1 MLQYAISTHKL
12 LDHRALKLNE
22 IVIDESN
29 NNRDHC
35 GLKSNGRKWAG
46 LQEDFYGVADW
57 AHRLDPSRNKADAAW
72 FVHRLLDDLQI
83 RISSHFNQV

>member
-1 MLQYAISTHKL
+1 M
-12 LDHRALKLNE
+12 
-22 IVIDESN
+22 IDESN

-57 AHRLDPSRNKADAAW
+57 AHRLDPWSCISMQGVTEKYLSRNKADAAW